1 MVSGLGRAREREQQ
15 AGEGRR
21 GNVCV
26 CGGGGGGVLGKKA
39 GVGLFLGFLGCEPL
53 GRQRA

>member
-39 GVGLFLGFLGCEPL
+39 GVGLFLCFLGCEPL